1 MAREIT
7 QVSFAPIL
15 KKRKRVAAYA
25 RVSSGKDA
33 MLHSLSAQIRNYKNH
48 ERSDE
53 KELSS
58 VQGAHSSPRPH
69 VRAAHWHTFWV
80 GPRSAKFPDRKPIIR
95 WLPPIPIGMDWR
107 RELPTNIHIVLE
119 S

>member
-1 MAREIT
+1 MKGFIAHLDYNLFSRNVDL
-7 QVSFAPIL
+7 QFAMFLEGCDQP
-15 KKRKRVAAYA
+15 KMVALPFGEG
-25 RVSSGKDA
+25 SLLDA
-33 MLHSLSAQIRNYKNH
+33 MNRV
-48 ERSDE
+48 D
-53 KELSS
+53 
-58 VQGAHSSPRPH
+58 H

-80 GPRSAKFPDRKPIIR
+80 GPGSAKFPDRKPIIR